1 MVPMV
6 SNTMMQV
13 TSFVLSGIACILRVN
28 RFHTFLRFGD
38 DRGGCTGGGTAEG
51 LGTTPTDGGLRSL
64 LMIEN

>member
-38 DRGGCTGGGTAEG
+38 GRGGGTAEG
-51 LGTTPTDGGLRSL
+51 PGTTPTDGGLRSL

>member
-38 DRGGCTGGGTAEG
+38 STGGGTAEG
-51 LGTTPTDGGLRSL
+51 LGAAPADRGLESI
-64 LMIEN
+64 LMTEG